1 MGNTRHQ
8 QARWGSA
15 AWSPGQREP
24 RRGRLRRSESMKPRQ
39 GRGRTGAARAGHRRG
54 PRPGQP
60 QLRVW
65 TRKRSVRKSTPARG
79 RGRSLSRDGSAG
91 HCGPGGRTR
100 PLTLAAQPERND
112 EPFSPPACGV
122 LSWQRMDEGYW
133 LIHGCSQTHLL
144 PPASGHSGHQRDALC
159 GGGGAGPEPLPI
171 GISSFLPPLTDDCWI
186 KRSDD
191 PLLL

>member
-65 TRKRSVRKSTPARG
+65 TRKRSGPASKPARG

-100 PLTLAAQPERND
+100 PLTVAAPVLAPGLWRFVLAANGRRLLAYSRLFTDP
-112 EPFSPPACGV
+112 PFAS
-122 LSWQRMDEGYW
+122 S
-133 LIHGCSQTHLL
+133 
-144 PPASGHSGHQRDALC
+144 SGHSGHQRDALC

>member
-100 PLTLAAQPERND
+100 PLTVAAPVLAPGLWRFVLAANGRRLLAYSRLFTDPPFASSLRPLRTPEGRALRGWGGRSRTPSYRN
-112 EPFSPPACGV
+112 F
-122 LSWQRMDEGYW
+122 
-133 LIHGCSQTHLL
+133 
-144 PPASGHSGHQRDALC
+144 
-159 GGGGAGPEPLPI
+159 
-171 GISSFLPPLTDDCWI
+171 FLPPSSH
-186 KRSDD
+186 R
-191 PLLL
+191 

>member
-144 PPASGHSGHQRDALC
+144 PPAQATQDTRGTRFAGV
-159 GGGGAGPEPLPI
+159 GGQVPNP
-171 GISSFLPPLTDDCWI
+171 FL
-186 KRSDD
+186 
-191 PLLL
+191 